1 MRKSCDAAMPTA
13 LTCLPGDPKIAP
25 EKQAPVMIGISQT
38 LGHYRIL
45 EKVAEGGMGVVYLAR
60 DEQLDRDVAI
70 KVLPS
75 GTLSNDA
82 ARRHFRHEAL
92 ALAKLNHPHIET
104 VYDFGTQGDIDFLVM
119 EYVPGKTLADRVSA
133 GALPEKEII
142 GLGIQI
148 ASALQE
154 AHDRGIV
161 HRDLK
166 PANIA
171 LTANGYAKILDFGL
185 AKLLRPVE
193 EGTTEIF
200 SNSQAAAGTLP
211 YMPPEQLKG
220 ERVDGRADIYTIG
233 AVLYEMATG
242 RRAFREGLAPR
253 LIDAILH
260 QPVVTPRALNPRI
273 SPELETI
280 ILKCLDKDPDRRY
293 QSAKELLVDLRRV
306 QFGSSIAPTA
316 PLPHPSGG
324 WKRIAY
330 ASAAVLTLAAVL
342 VASNVAGWRDRLLG
356 HPLATRVFPSQSWIL
371 IADPENLTEQQFFDK
386 TLREGLTIALQQ
398 SRYLNVF
405 PQTRLFDALSRMK
418 RKDVTRVDEAL
429 GREIC
434 QRENVQVLL
443 ASNIRGSGGRFQ
455 ITVRALDPAT
465 DNLLFAESEQFTR
478 KEELFDRVDV
488 LARRVRKDLGES
500 LTGIKSNSLPLA
512 QVTTRSLEALQLYSR
527 ATDAMAQGDLDKAQ
541 PLLLSAL
548 ELDPDFAMAH
558 RRLARLYYSGGN
570 REKELEHLARAY
582 NLRNTVTDREQRLIE
597 GSYYSV
603 QGEYEK
609 AVESLVLLVNLYPDD
624 PDANYELALA
634 YLYSGNA
641 ADAEKHL
648 RQVLKLNPFSTPA
661 YDYLVRVLAR
671 RNENAQAVE
680 VYRQAETLGLQSP
693 SFHWGLALALLG
705 QGKVDEARGE
715 FGRMQEGGK
724 MYQNIGRLYLA
735 RAAIYEG
742 RLTSAA
748 EQLRA
753 DIRWDQTQASKSA
766 ELLRRYLLARIFVA
780 RGTIAPARR
789 ELELIL
795 TSGEPEALQAEDL
808 RRTGT
813 LYGRLEDVKS
823 AEGVLHKL
831 ELLELNLPTS
841 FNKSCFHNLAGEIAL
856 AQGRFG
862 EAVELF
868 STAMTEYPQFASHEG
883 LARAY
888 QAQHD
893 WDRAVSGWQQ
903 VLADRGEIL
912 QDCFPA
918 DWVMAHLELGRV
930 YDRLG
935 DLTRA
940 RSEYEEFLQIWQ
952 YADELPVRQ
961 QALHEWQGITG
972 KK

>member
-1 MRKSCDAAMPTA
+1 
-13 LTCLPGDPKIAP
+13 
-25 EKQAPVMIGISQT
+25 MIGQT

-45 EKVAEGGMGVVYLAR
+45 EKVAAGGMGVVYRAR
-60 DEQLDRDVAI
+60 DEQLERDVAV
-70 KVLPS
+70 KLLPS
-75 GTLSNDA
+75 GTLSDDA
-82 ARRHFRHEAL
+82 ARRHFRDEAL

-104 VYDFGTQGDIDFLVM
+104 VYEFGTQGDIDFLVM
-119 EYVPGKTLADRVSA
+119 EYVPGKTLADRLSA

-142 GLGIQI
+142 ELGIQI

-171 LTANGYAKILDFGL
+171 LTAKGYAKILDFGL

-193 EGTTEIF
+193 EGTTEVF
-200 SNSQAAAGTLP
+200 SGSQAAAGTLP

-220 ERVDGRADIYTIG
+220 ERVDGRADTYAIG

-242 RRAFREGLAPR
+242 LRVFREELASR

-260 QPVVTPRALNPRI
+260 QAVVTPRALSPRI
-273 SPELETI
+273 SPGLETI

-293 QSAKELLVDLRRV
+293 QSAKELLVDLRRLQPASSGNTALAV
-306 QFGSSIAPTA
+306 QVPFLRSARK
-316 PLPHPSGG
+316 
-324 WKRIAY
+324 WIAY
-330 ASAAVLTLAAVL
+330 TVAGLLAAAGSL
-342 VASNVAGWRDRLLG
+342 TALNTGGWRDRLLG
-356 HPLATRVFPSQSWIL
+356 HPLATRVFASQGWIL

-405 PQTRLFDALSRMK
+405 PQARLFDTLSRMK

-434 QRENVQVLL
+434 RRENVQVLL
-443 ASNIRGSGGRFQ
+443 ASSIRGSGGRFQ
-455 ITVRALDPAT
+455 ITVRALDPAK
-465 DNLLFAESEQFTR
+465 DDLLFVESEQFTR

-512 QVTTRSLEALQLYSR
+512 QVTTLSLEALQLYSR

-548 ELDPDFAMAH
+548 ELDSDFAMAH
-558 RRLARLYYSGGN
+558 RRLARLYYSAGN

-597 GSYYSV
+597 ASYYSV
-603 QGEYEK
+603 QGQYEK

-624 PDANYELALA
+624 PDAQYELALA

-641 ADAEKHL
+641 ADAEKYL

-680 VYRQAETLGLQSP
+680 VYRQAETLDLQSP
-693 SFHWGLALALLG
+693 SLHWGLGLALLG
-705 QGKVDEARGE
+705 EGKENEASGE
-715 FGRMQEGGK
+715 FEHMQESGK

-735 RAAIYEG
+735 RTAIYEG
-742 RLTSAA
+742 KFTSAA

-766 ELLRRYLLARIFVA
+766 VLLRRYLLARIFVA
-780 RGTIAPARR
+780 RGMIAPARR

-813 LYGRLEDVKS
+813 LYAHIGDVKS
-823 AEGVLHKL
+823 AESVLHKL

-862 EAVELF
+862 QAVELF
-868 STAMTEYPQFASHEG
+868 STAMAEYPQFASHEG

-893 WDRAVSGWQQ
+893 WDRAAAAWRQ
-903 VLADRGEIL
+903 VLEDRGEIL
-912 QDCFPA
+912 QDSFPA
-918 DWVMAHLELGRV
+918 DWVVAHLELGRV
-930 YDRLG
+930 YRGLG
-935 DLTRA
+935 DLARA
-940 RSEYEEFLQIWQ
+940 RNEYEEFFRIWQ
-952 YADELPVRQ
+952 NADELPVRQ
-961 QALHEWQGITG
+961 QALREWQEITG
-972 KK
+972 EK